1 MSQETELKLV
11 LDAAQKEAALSLCK
25 QFANGT
31 EAKQLRLTNTYY
43 DTEDLLLRQYD
54 MGLRIRSNE
63 EGAEQTIKLA
73 GQVLGGMHS
82 RPEYNVE
89 APADGPD
96 ISLFDESIWPEEF
109 PVFDIQRNL
118 TALFTTN
125 FTRYKWHIPSA
136 EGRIELVLD
145 EGEVVVGDLSRP
157 ILEIELE
164 VQGGSTAD
172 AYKMAR
178 RFITRAKA
186 RIGTLSK
193 AARGYLLAKKSIL
206 EPFTQTHFV
215 PLQEDDNIASGLYR
229 ALQYAVQH
237 WQHND
242 ACLREQPSVR
252 AVAGIADG
260 ARLCRVVLQ
269 QLVNLDVDVNDDI
282 TRLDQLLGQL
292 SWLYRYEGF
301 AELVAEDGAYH
312 RALAEHPKLQ
322 EQVIEQLEHAAQLE
336 LMLTFSQREDY
347 QLTLLELGELCQRQP
362 QQDERLQE
370 ALKPWAMQRLKE
382 DWNDVISPFQKSS
395 TFRAEHY
402 LKLLPQLQ
410 ASLQLGYCVGYLFDA
425 EDREMFRAPWL
436 DLARGIREITALK
449 LLRETIKDSDESN
462 VEKLLSWQEMQLE
475 SLLFALESS
484 RRAALKQE
492 PYWIA

>member
-25 QFANGT
+25 QFANGSDPVLLHL
-31 EAKQLRLTNTYY
+31 ANTYY

-54 MGLRIRSNE
+54 MGLRIRSDD

-82 RPEYNVE
+82 RPEYNIE
-89 APADGPD
+89 APAEGPD
-96 ISLFDESIWPEEF
+96 ITLFDESIWPEDF

-118 TALFTTN
+118 TALFTTH
-125 FTRYKWHIPSA
+125 FTRHKWQISS
-136 EGRIELVLD
+136 GDGIIELVLD
-145 EGEVVVGDLSRP
+145 EGEVVVGDLRRP

-164 VQGGSTAD
+164 VQGGATAD

-215 PLQEDDNIASGLYR
+215 PLQADDTIASGLYR

-242 ACLREQPSVR
+242 ACLRESPSVR

-362 QQDERLQE
+362 QHDERLHE
-370 ALKPWAMQRLKE
+370 ELKPWAMQRLKE
-382 DWNDVISPFQKSS
+382 DWNDVIRPFQKDSS
-395 TFRAEHY
+395 FRAEHY

-462 VEKLLSWQEMQLE
+462 VEKLLGWQEMQLE